1 MTIPAGMKNEKEQGL
16 FNLEEGY
23 LLGRWSMTEK
33 LYYGIY
39 NMLYPVILKASTTE
53 ATTEAETI
61 ITKNDKLSKLLE
73 SSNNTAGITSYIMD
87 ILYILVVLVIAL
99 AFLTILMYIYRYIK
113 RKKDPHYKKNDD
125 DFLDN

>member
-1 MTIPAGMKNEKEQGL
+1 
-16 FNLEEGY
+16 
-23 LLGRWSMTEK
+23 MTEK
-33 LYYGIY
+33 LYFGIY
-39 NMLYPVILKASTTE
+39 NMLYPIILKASTTE